1 MDVKKYSEAID
12 VANTVYAKAL
22 PYMEKAHELK
32 PDDIYAM
39 RSLQEL
45 YYRLKAKD
53 ASLGP
58 KYDAIKAK
66 LDAVDKK

>member
-1 MDVKKYSEAID
+1 
-12 VANTVYAKAL
+12 L
-22 PYMEKAHELK
+22 
-32 PDDIYAM
+32 

-53 ASLGP
+53 PSLGP

-66 LDAVDKK
+66 LGEIEKK